1 MKNSMQ
7 AFVAVVL
14 CAITTVTF
22 AQTNPDEKAKR
33 LDSLYSE
40 LHAANSFNGNVLIAE
55 KGKVIFEKSY
65 GIANEKAGAKLNS
78 NTIFELASVSKQFTA
93 MGIVLLKKQGK
104 LSYDD
109 DMTKY
114 VPELGDYKGITIQ
127 NLLIHTGGLPDYMD
141 LAVANWDKNK
151 IATNNDILNLF
162 KTLKPKKLFEPNE
175 KWEYSNTGYLILGT
189 IIERVSGQS
198 FGGFLEQYIFKPL
211 DMKHTLVYRS
221 RYQPQ
226 KIENYALGYGYSD
239 SLKRKI
245 TPDEMG
251 KNMFTYLDGIVGDGM
266 VNTTA
271 KDLLKWDR
279 ALYTGKLVN
288 EEDKK
293 MIFSSYPTNDNKGT
307 NYGFGWFINN
317 SKDFGKIVYHSGS
330 WAGYIT
336 YIGRDLDH
344 DKTIIIL
351 QNNMLKTTALPSK
364 NTRRILH
371 GLPLTKE

>member
-1 MKNSMQ
+1 MKNIS

-14 CAITTVTF
+14 CAITTVTS

-33 LDSLYSE
+33 LDSLYSG

-65 GIANEKAGAKLNS
+65 GLANEKTGAKLNA

-93 MGIVLLKKQGK
+93 MAIVLLKKQGK
-104 LSYDD
+104 LSYED

-114 VPELGDYKGITIQ
+114 VPELADYKGITIR
-127 NLLIHTGGLPDYMD
+127 NLLTHTGGLPDYID
-141 LAVANWDKNK
+141 ITDTNWDKNK
-151 IATNNDILNLF
+151 IATNIDILNLF
-162 KTLKPKKLFEPNE
+162 KDLKPKKVFEPNE
-175 KWEYSNTGYLILGT
+175 KREYSNTGYLILGT

-211 DMKHTLVYRS
+211 EMKRSLVYRS

-226 KIENYALGYGYSD
+226 KIENYALAYGYSD

-245 TPDEMG
+245 TPDEDG
-251 KNMFTYLDGIVGDGM
+251 KNRFIYLDGIVGDGM
-266 VNTTA
+266 VNSTA

-307 NYGFGWFINN
+307 NYGFGWFIRE

-336 YIGRDLDH
+336 YIERDLDH

-351 QNNMLKTTALPSK
+351 QNNMLKTTELPSK
-364 NTRRILH
+364 NTRNILY
-371 GLPLTKE
+371 GMPIIKE